1 MLTKEVNFKVQP
13 HYPIRIL
20 ELRSVRGTGG
30 GPEKTI
36 LLGAAQSNPEKYQV
50 TVCYIRDQ
58 RDKTFGL
65 SSKMIGLSIEYL
77 EVIEKNSF
85 DFRII
90 SKLHKI
96 VRDKNIDII
105 HAHDYK
111 TNFFTALL
119 AKTDK
124 IIPLSTAH
132 GWTGHTR
139 REKFYYW
146 ADKIILKRFPKIIAV
161 SSQIHKEFLCKGID
175 DNVVEVILNGIDP
188 NAFKRD
194 KNQCIVAKKT
204 LRLPLGKTIIGS
216 VGRLEPQKNY
226 GLLLEVF
233 AELLKDNNNIF
244 LIIAGDGSLKTHL
257 ESKVR
262 QLNIEGNCRLLGH
275 QADISLIHH
284 ALDVYIQSSDYEGTA
299 NSVLEAMAFETPII
313 ATDVGGTAEL
323 IRDSIDGIIIPPR
336 DHSALRHAINKFL
349 KDKKEF
355 ALLADSARKRVE
367 SDLSFSNRMKK
378 LELIYDALMSGMC

>member
-1 MLTKEVNFKVQP
+1 MQS

-36 LLGAAQSNPEKYQV
+36 LSGAAQSNPEKYRV

-58 RDKTFGL
+58 RDKIFGP
-65 SSKMIGLSIEYL
+65 SSKMIGLPIEYL

-96 VRDKNIDII
+96 VRDRNIDII

-111 TNFFTALL
+111 TNFITSLL

-139 REKFYYW
+139 REQFYYW
-146 ADKIILKRFPKIIAV
+146 ADKIVLKRFSKIVVV
-161 SSQIHKEFLCKGID
+161 SSQIRKELLRKGIA
-175 DNVVEVILNGIDP
+175 DNVIEVILNGIDP
-188 NAFKRD
+188 NTFKRD
-194 KNQCIVAKKT
+194 KNQCVVAKET
-204 LRLPLGKTIIGS
+204 LHLPLGKTIIGS

-226 GLLLEVF
+226 DLLLEVF

-257 ESKVR
+257 ESKIR
-262 QLNIEGNCRLLGH
+262 QLNVEGSCRLLGH
-275 QADISLIHH
+275 QTDISLIHH
-284 ALDVYIQSSDYEGTA
+284 ALDMYIQSSDYEGTA
-299 NSVLEAMAFETPII
+299 NSVLEAMALETPII

-323 IRDSIDGIIIPPR
+323 IRDNIDGIIIPSR
-336 DHSALRHAINKFL
+336 DHGALCHTINTFFKDRKKFT
-349 KDKKEF
+349 
-355 ALLADSARKRVE
+355 LLADSARRRVE
-367 SDLSFSNRMKK
+367 SELSFSNRMKK
-378 LELIYDALMSGMC
+378 LELIYDTLILNMR